1 MVSSAELE
9 ARLIGAGY
17 AARHVPTETLE
28 DLDRALADPGD
39 LVVVAGGDGTV
50 RATVARLAG
59 RGIPLAIL
67 PMGTANNIG
76 GALGLMGNPTE
87 LLGGLAEPQRKTYD
101 LGWVRGPWGED
112 FFLEAAGWGL
122 FAATMAVYD
131 PEAGKSPFRA
141 LTAFVQA
148 LSSFQPQPLRVAIDG
163 EELDEPVLLLEV
175 MNTPALGPRLRL
187 APEASPCDGWLDAVL
202 IREDGRVGLTRY
214 LTGLLQ
220 NRLEELP
227 NVTVHRCKR
236 LRLEWDGSPFHL
248 DAEIRTS
255 ELPATLELEIR
266 PAALELWLPP
276 GVQLPGETPT
286 TEAQTGQTSPGSAQP
301 SGATPQTA

>member
-1 MVSSAELE
+1 M
-9 ARLIGAGY
+9 LIGAGY
-17 AARHVPTETLE
+17 AARYVPTESLE
-28 DLDRALADPGD
+28 YLDRALLDPGD

-59 RGIPLAIL
+59 RGVPLAIV

-76 GALGLMGNPTE
+76 GALGLVGDPAE
-87 LLGGLAEPQRKTYD
+87 LLGGLAEPERKTYD

-112 FFLEAAGWGL
+112 FFLEGAGWGL

-141 LTAFVQA
+141 LTSFVQA
-148 LSSFQPQPLRVAIDG
+148 VSSFQPCPLRISLDG
-163 EELDEPVLLLEV
+163 EELDEPVVLLLEV
-175 MNTPALGPRLRL
+175 MNTPELGPRLRL
-187 APEASPCDGWLDAVL
+187 APEASPCDGWLDVVL

-236 LRLEWDGSPFHL
+236 LQLEWDGSPFHL
-248 DAEIRTS
+248 DAEIRTA
-255 ELPATLELEIR
+255 EHPARIELEVR
-266 PAALELWLPP
+266 PAALELWLPA
-276 GVQLPGETPT
+276 GIQLPEETPPPAVQDGKT
-286 TEAQTGQTSPGSAQP
+286 QP
-301 SGATPQTA
+301 GATPQTP